1 DEERPAFSAQRLAGR
16 SKEDAVTLIQ
26 PWTGDLA
33 AKNRE
38 FVSEHHDLELLELA
52 RAQPQRRHRKHTP
65 KQQVHQRH
73 HQEAASLRPS
83 PKRPTLRRDLAPRRF
98 QPPDGFPHPTR

>member
-1 DEERPAFSAQRLAGR
+1 LAGR

-26 PWTGDLA
+26 PRTGDLA

-52 RAQPQRRHRKHTP
+52 RAQTQRRHRKRTP
-65 KQQVHQRH
+65 KQQ
-73 HQEAASLRPS
+73 
-83 PKRPTLRRDLAPRRF
+83 
-98 QPPDGFPHPTR
+98 